1 MIKVLLFG
9 IVLLMVKN
17 EGMFVIWY
25 MVLNLIL
32 NCLVVIGFEFLLFLL
47 SFEIFLILFF
57 EK

>member
-17 EGMFVIWY
+17 DGMFVMWY

-32 NCLVVIGFEFLLFLL
+32 NCLVVIGFKCLLFLL
-47 SFEIFLILFF
+47 SFDIFLILFF